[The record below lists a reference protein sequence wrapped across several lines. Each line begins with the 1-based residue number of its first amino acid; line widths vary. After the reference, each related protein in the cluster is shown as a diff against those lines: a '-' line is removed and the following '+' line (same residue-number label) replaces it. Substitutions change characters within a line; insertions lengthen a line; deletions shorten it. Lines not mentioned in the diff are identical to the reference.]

1 MKYMIEYTIRA
12 AGLTHDE
19 GFAGSEALLTA
30 FGKWKPEDGLTVQAF
45 VSNLAGNGGYVLVE
59 ANDPK
64 VIFTFVSKYNFW
76 NDVNVVP
83 VVDVGEAVPIAAA
96 YTTIHSIKTIRLIQA
111 AEKSGCKITYPIF
124 NSPTILS

>member
-1 MKYMIEYTIRA
+1 LKYMIEYKIRP
-12 AGLTHDE
+12 AGATHDQNFSNTE
-19 GFAGSEALLTA
+19 GLLNA

-45 VSNLAGNGGYVLVE
+45 VSNLAGNGGYVLAE

-64 VIFTFVSKYNFW
+64 VIVAFVSKYNFW

-96 YTTIHSIKTIRLIQA
+96 SLA
-111 AEKSGCKITYPIF
+111 WAKSSSKG
-124 NSPTILS
+124 